1 MCSLFEENDSR
12 PCLKRFWTY
21 IKHQRTSSVGVAPLK
36 SEGKLIT
43 DAKEKA
49 EILNKQFFTAFSEGG
64 VYSEEEFKEKCKID
78 SSKSEYEPMKD
89 IDISVK
95 GIQKLLSGL
104 NPSKAT
110 GADGLPPRVLKELAT
125 QIAPILTM
133 IYRVSLRTGKVPSD
147 WRQALV
153 TPLFKKGEQYEPIN
167 YRPVSLTSIPCK
179 LLEHIIVSNMM
190 KHFDD
195 QNILCNQQHGFRRGR
210 SCETQL
216 LEFVEEVSAGL
227 DNGFST
233 EVVVLDFAKAFDRV
247 NHSLLT
253 HKLAY
258 YGIKGNVNSWIAD
271 FLCNRSQCV
280 VVEGEKS
287 SPVSVRSGVPQGSVL
302 GPSLFLAYINDLPE
316 KVTSTSRLFA
326 DDTLLHRLM
335 REANDRQRIQQDL
348 KNFEQWENE
357 WDMHF
362 HPSKYNILP
371 ITKARK
377 STKVPVKDQQYKDY
391 ILHNQTLEAVTNTKY
406 LGVTLQSDMKFDQ
419 HIDNIC
425 TVDASASVIRL
436 TSLDRFFCALRVEC
450 VN

>member
-1 MCSLFEENDSR
+1 
-12 PCLKRFWTY
+12 
-21 IKHQRTSSVGVAPLK
+21 
-36 SEGKLIT
+36 
-43 DAKEKA
+43 
-49 EILNKQFFTAFSEGG
+49 
-64 VYSEEEFKEKCKID
+64 
-78 SSKSEYEPMKD
+78 
-89 IDISVK
+89 
-95 GIQKLLSGL
+95 
-104 NPSKAT
+104 
-110 GADGLPPRVLKELAT
+110 
-125 QIAPILTM
+125 
-133 IYRVSLRTGKVPSD
+133 
-147 WRQALV
+147 
-153 TPLFKKGEQYEPIN
+153 
-167 YRPVSLTSIPCK
+167 
-179 LLEHIIVSNMM
+179 MM

-377 STKVPVKDQQYKDY
+377 STKVPAKDQQYKDY

-425 TVDASASVIRL
+425 TKANRMLGLLRRNLRSAPKTTKELGYKSLVRPILEYGSSVWDPHEEKDILKIEKVHRRAV
-436 TSLDRFFCALRVEC
+436 RFVLNRYE
-450 VN
+450 